1 MTTLIETV
9 RVRHGR
15 APLWPYHLERLE
27 RSCAALAI
35 PFPADLAPPVGG
47 GDRVVRFEVSRT
59 EVEVSERPV
68 GSVAPVHL
76 VTART
81 PHRPYP
87 DKTTDRAAFDEAMGE
102 AEAAGADDALLLTP
116 EGYVAEGCIWG
127 LFWWEGGGDRI
138 ACPASSLGVLPGV
151 ARARLA
157 ERVGPLLERHVERG
171 YLEGRPLFV
180 GNAVR
185 GVVPVAQL
193 DGVPVAESPDLARV
207 AAVFWP

>member
-1 MTTLIETV
+1 MTALIETV
-9 RVRHGR
+9 RVKHGR

-35 PFPADLAPPVGG
+35 PFPAEFAPPVGG
-47 GDRVVRFEVSRT
+47 DDRVVRFEVSQS

-68 GSVAPVHL
+68 GSRRPVRL

-81 PHRPYP
+81 PHVPYP
-87 DKTTDRAAFDEAMGE
+87 DKTTDRAAFDEALGE
-102 AEAAGADDALLLTP
+102 AQAAGADDALLLTP
-116 EGYVAEGCIWG
+116 EGYVAEACIG
-127 LFWWEGGGDRI
+127 SLFWWEGERI

-171 YLEGRPLFV
+171 YLDGRPLFV

-193 DGVPVAESPDLARV
+193 DGVPVPESPDLARV
-207 AAVFWP
+207 AAVFWT